1 MNVCYLNTASQ
12 GVTMEDI
19 VVSQSQDGDD
29 PKYSDQ
35 IILSE
40 YNKGEK
46 IELEYM
52 IVSNCSDSIFLSN
65 CLINDTLNLTVNYNN
80 SLENNCS
87 QVYILKVT
95 WKVPFGKY
103 YTYLFNSVDL
113 SQKYSDSRETM
124 ETERDDFGNIIKT
137 KHYIDGNLNFEEVCT
152 YDFDQNITSK
162 TELDGNGIILRVF
175 EYSSEGKLSKEIYY
189 LDGVPHKTV
198 NH

>member
-1 MNVCYLNTASQ
+1 MKNFIVIIVLLQCGTLFSQSMPTIIIDSMNVCYLNTASQ

-113 SQKYSDSRETM
+113 SQKYSDS
-124 ETERDDFGNIIKT
+124 
-137 KHYIDGNLNFEEVCT
+137 
-152 YDFDQNITSK
+152 
-162 TELDGNGIILRVF
+162 
-175 EYSSEGKLSKEIYY
+175 
-189 LDGVPHKTV
+189 
-198 NH
+198 